1 MIVAETPD
9 AYRFVT
15 QPEHGGQVGRFA
27 EAWGTDRFATPSP
40 RAPVVMAAALHDAGW
55 YDYDIAPHLVDG
67 DPASVLETRREEWTA
82 FYERGIEN
90 VIERDPYA
98 GLLCSM
104 HGAGVRRRRYGTHAD
119 LPDSSEAFAA
129 FINEQEATQRALV
142 DRLADADCDSDHVGE
157 EDRVALS
164 RLHDGTL
171 PGVES
176 GVFRN
181 YRLLQTWDRLSLY
194 CCTTVDHAPTTIGS
208 VPIAPGDADTQLA
221 IEPFD
226 GETVAL
232 DPFPFGTSPLSA
244 PVRARTVR
252 RDAFETGDERDL
264 VRAYFAAPVETVE
277 FSFVPRDS

>member
-15 QPEHGGQVGRFA
+15 QPEHGSQVERFA
-27 EAWGTDRFATPSP
+27 EAWGTDRFALPTP

-55 YDYDIAPHLVDG
+55 YDYDLAPRLVDG
-67 DPASVLETRREEWTA
+67 DPASVLDTGQEAWTA
-82 FYERGIEN
+82 FYERGIRN
-90 VIERDPYA
+90 VLERDPYA

-119 LPDSSEAFAA
+119 LPDSSDAFAG
-129 FINEQEATQRALV
+129 FVREQEATQRELV
-142 DRLADADCDSDHVGE
+142 DRLADDRADHVGE
-157 EDRVALS
+157 RDRVALS

-171 PGVES
+171 PDGES

-194 CCTTVDHAPTTIGS
+194 CCTTVDHTPATIGS
-208 VPIAPGDADTQLA
+208 VPVARGDADTELA
-221 IEPFD
+221 IEPV
-226 GETVAL
+226 GEGSFSL
-232 DPFPFGTSPLSA
+232 DPFPFGTAPLSA

-252 RDAFETGDERDL
+252 RDAFDAGDERDL
-264 VRAYFAAPVETVE
+264 VRAYYAAPVETVD
-277 FSFVPRDS
+277 FSFVSRGD